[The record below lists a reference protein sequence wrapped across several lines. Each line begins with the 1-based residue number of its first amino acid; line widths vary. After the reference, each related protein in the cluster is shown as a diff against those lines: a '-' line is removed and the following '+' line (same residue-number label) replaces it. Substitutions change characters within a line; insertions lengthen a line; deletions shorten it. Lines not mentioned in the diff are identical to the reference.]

1 MSPELLPLAD
11 VYVHASL
18 LENCPMVLLEAARA
32 KLPVAAVPAGGVPEL
47 LAASGG
53 TAIDLNDPASL
64 EPLLASP
71 DARATSRAVAR
82 TAFERHFTRQA
93 MIDAYV
99 QTLELVP
106 PTPEAGRPVTTA
118 TPILPSATTPV

>member
-1 MSPELLPLAD
+1 
-11 VYVHASL
+11 
-18 LENCPMVLLEAARA
+18 MVLLEAARA

-47 LAASGG
+47 LAALGG
-53 TAIDLNDPASL
+53 TAIDLDNLASL
-64 EPLLASP
+64 EPLLASSE
-71 DARATSRAVAR
+71 ARAQAGAVAR

-106 PTPEAGRPVTTA
+106 GTGGKVG
-118 TPILPSATTPV
+118 L